1 MMASGIA
8 PMRWQDAPEIAA
20 LFYRVFRKG
29 QTPPPKFVDYLRAV
43 FLAAPQYDETQAS
56 FFYRDGEGVVAAALL
71 VVPMQIRCGE
81 RVFVGRLAS
90 NFMADPARPSRG
102 AAGLV
107 MGLRPRNQE
116 FCFSDS
122 CNAASADH
130 WRALGCEVLPLQSLD
145 WRRVF
150 RPGQWLVAR
159 FASRLP
165 PWLVPLLRPL
175 DALLRRLV
183 PGLGAAGPAAGQ
195 PMPLDAFIAEAPALL
210 DRFTL
215 RPVWG
220 EDELRWLLAMAAL
233 NTVDG
238 PLQCRQ
244 LRDGAGALLAC
255 TLFYARR
262 GGVARVLNCLARP
275 GAEAAMLDD
284 LFAHLDD
291 QGCAGVRG
299 MAQPFL
305 MPALWAQRFI
315 GFVPRGA
322 YGFSTR
328 HSDIIAAIHRG
339 DAYLGGLMGEDWS
352 RLLRDFLD

>member
-1 MMASGIA
+1 
-8 PMRWQDAPEIAA
+8 MRWQDAPEIAA

-29 QTPPPKFVDYLRAV
+29 QTPPPEFVEYLRAV
-43 FLAAPQYDETQAS
+43 FLASPQYDETHAS

-71 VVPMQIRCGE
+71 VIPMQVRCGE
-81 RVFVGRLAS
+81 RVSTGRLAS

-102 AAGLV
+102 AARLV

-165 PWLVPLLRPL
+165 PWLAPLLRAL

-220 EDELRWLLAMAAL
+220 EAELRWLLAMAAL
-233 NTVDG
+233 NTIDG

-262 GGVARVLNCLARP
+262 GAVARVLNCLARP

-284 LFAHLDD
+284 LFAHLDA

-328 HSDIIAAIHRG
+328 HSDIVEAIHRG